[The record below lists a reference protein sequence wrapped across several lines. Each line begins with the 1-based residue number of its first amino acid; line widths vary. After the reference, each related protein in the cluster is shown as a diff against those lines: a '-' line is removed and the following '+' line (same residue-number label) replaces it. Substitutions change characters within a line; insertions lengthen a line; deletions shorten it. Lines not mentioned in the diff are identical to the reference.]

1 MDLIC
6 SSHKR
11 KCEYI
16 CLNPQCYIQ
25 NKDFELVCPQCVLNG
40 KHKSHD
46 VVDYFLFVDSLHNAI
61 NTEINVN
68 QYQQI
73 ISEQIQKQVQV
84 ITEYLMQQQNTIQSQ
99 FLRLCKDLN
108 REKKQAQQT
117 LDDFEK
123 IINQHDKQDFYKLES
138 FKISQ
143 FDMQRLVHM
152 YNGKVGIDY
161 IIQSTQKELQT
172 LKKAIDNIISEEH
185 YFNDLTQTFQ
195 NTNYLIN
202 SPKKINTIDII
213 SKQSNIGLQRQ
224 NSLSF
229 LIGKKCFCQ
238 IDFKSIL
245 IANQGFVKLIDVQ
258 TQTIKNSFQFIKLR
272 QGFDVEINKVQQV
285 KGMFFYFNKG
295 QSIIEIRSIY
305 DKQIQKVLNFDFCI
319 SSCFIQKNLMYLGST
334 LGEIYVFNYKT
345 NKFIFQF
352 KSELSEIVISLQLLQ
367 PNILLVGQIEDF
379 ESGRVSIVDLS
390 TRKIIKHFT
399 QYPDIELENYVLE
412 LIKVNSLSFICG
424 FGDLRL
430 YKLNPFKNTLLNKYS
445 FEWELFHDSQIYR
458 NKFLFLKEIDFILIY
473 DLTQDKV
480 VHQISISSFL
490 TQRVIGLYF
499 IQNSLVIISDRGKVD
514 ILALS
519 S

>member
-1 MDLIC
+1 MNLIC
-6 SSHKR
+6 LSHKR

-25 NKDFELVCPQCVLNG
+25 NKDFDFVCPQCVLNG

-46 VVDYFLFVDSLHNAI
+46 VVDYFLFVDSIHNTI
-61 NTEINVN
+61 NTDININ
-68 QYQQI
+68 QYQQK
-73 ISEQIQKQVQV
+73 ISEEIQKQVQI
-84 ITEYLMQQQNTIQSQ
+84 ITKYLMHQQNIIQSQ
-99 FLRLCKDLN
+99 LRKLCYDLN
-108 REKKQAQQT
+108 REKKQALQT
-117 LDDFEK
+117 LNVFEK
-123 IINQHDKQDFYKLES
+123 IINQQDKQERDKLEN
-138 FKISQ
+138 FRISQ
-143 FDMQRLVHM
+143 FDMQRLIHM
-152 YNGKVGIDY
+152 YNGKIGIDY

-172 LKKAIDNIISEEH
+172 VMKAIDNIASEEH

-213 SKQSNIGLQRQ
+213 SKQNNLGLQRQ

-238 IDFKSIL
+238 IDLKCIL
-245 IANQGFVKLIDVQ
+245 VANQGFIKLIDVQ
-258 TQTIKNSFQFIKLR
+258 TQTIKNIFQFIKLR
-272 QGFDVEINKVQQV
+272 SGFDVEINKVQQA
-285 KGMFFYFNKG
+285 KGIFFYYNKG
-295 QSIIEIRSIY
+295 QTIVEIRSIY
-305 DKQIQKVLNFDFCI
+305 DKQIQKVLNFNFCI

-334 LGEIYVFNYKT
+334 LGEIFVFNYKA
-345 NKFIFQF
+345 KRFVFQF
-352 KSELSEIVISLQLLQ
+352 KSELPEIVISLQLLQ

-379 ESGRVSIVDLS
+379 ESGRVSIIDLS
-390 TRKIIKHFT
+390 TRQVIKQFT

-430 YKLNPFKNTLLNKYS
+430 YKLNPFKNTLLNQYS

-458 NKFLFLKEIDFILIY
+458 NRFLFLKEIDFLLVY

-499 IQNSLVIISDRGKVD
+499 IQNSLVIISDRGKID
-514 ILALS
+514 ILTLNN
-519 S
+519 

>member
-1 MDLIC
+1 MNLIC

-46 VVDYFLFVDSLHNAI
+46 VVDYFLFVDSLHNTI
-61 NTEINVN
+61 NTDININ
-68 QYQQI
+68 QYQQTI
-73 ISEQIQKQVQV
+73 QEQIQKQIQV
-84 ITEYLMQQQNTIQSQ
+84 ITEYLLQQQNTIQRQ
-99 FLRLCKDLN
+99 FIRFCQDLN
-108 REKKQAQQT
+108 REKKQALQT
-117 LDDFEK
+117 LDAFEK
-123 IINQHDKQDFYKLES
+123 VINQQENQDQNMIES

-143 FDMQRLVHM
+143 FDMQRLIHL
-152 YNGKVGIDY
+152 YNGKLGIDS
-161 IIQSTQKELQT
+161 IIQNTQKELQT
-172 LKKAIDNIISEEH
+172 VIKAVDKIISEEH

-213 SKQSNIGLQRQ
+213 QKQSNLGLQRQ

-238 IDFKSIL
+238 IDFKCIL
-245 IANQGFVKLIDVQ
+245 VANQGFIKFIDVQ
-258 TQTIKNSFQFIKLR
+258 TQTIKNIFQFIKLR
-272 QGFDVEINKVQQV
+272 SGFDVEINKIQQT
-285 KGMFFYFNKG
+285 KGLFFYYNKG
-295 QSIIEIRSIY
+295 Q
-305 DKQIQKVLNFDFCI
+305 
-319 SSCFIQKNLMYLGST
+319 M
-334 LGEIYVFNYKT
+334 
-345 NKFIFQF
+345 
-352 KSELSEIVISLQLLQ
+352 
-367 PNILLVGQIEDF
+367 GQIEDF
-379 ESGRVSIVDLS
+379 ESGRVSVIDLS
-390 TRKIIKHFT
+390 TRKVIKQFT

-458 NKFLFLKEIDFILIY
+458 NRFLFLKEIDFILIY

-499 IQNSLVIISDRGKVD
+499 IQNSLVIITDRGKID

-519 S
+519 I